1 MPFARAGTGR
11 AGAGVAKVKQAV
23 RSLFGP
29 ERRILTLVVS
39 ILLVSVFVAFGT
51 GFWLLFRLVYIIA
64 IAIPLSWVLVWWN
77 TRDLEATVDRR
88 TARAQVGQEAQEIIE
103 VRNRAIF
110 PKVWLE
116 VEDPSDMPGHRSRR
130 IVIIPPRRSRNW
142 VVNTPLKR
150 RGLYDWGPL
159 RVTATDPF
167 GLFRRHRYFGGMQQ
181 ILVYPPVVDLP
192 HFQAP
197 PANLPGE
204 GRFRRRTHYIT
215 PNASGVREYAPGDAF
230 NRIHWRSTARTGEL
244 MVKTFELDPASD
256 IWVVLDLDRRVS
268 AGTGDESTEEY
279 GVRIAASVARHYIV
293 NNRPVGMITFGKDL
307 RILEAERGQQ
317 QLTRIL
323 ETLAT
328 AYAVGDAPLG
338 NLLMEEQRRFG
349 RHTTLVVITSATDD
363 HWLTAIQSLTQRG
376 VRAAVVLLDPTTF
389 GESRSP
395 LLLYGQLTAS
405 DILTYVVRRGD
416 ELSLALSPTG
426 GTGVHAWQG

>member
-1 MPFARAGTGR
+1 
-11 AGAGVAKVKQAV
+11 VIQAWK
-23 RSLFGP
+23 SLFG
-29 ERRILTLVVS
+29 EDRRTFTLVVL
-39 ILLVSVFVAFGT
+39 ILLVSMFVAFGT

-64 IAIPLSWVLVWWN
+64 LAVPLCWLLVWWN
-77 TRDLEATVDRR
+77 TRDLDADVDRR
-88 TARAQVGQEAQEIIE
+88 TTRAQVGQEAQEIIE
-103 VRNRAIF
+103 VRNRSF
-110 PKVWLE
+110 LPKVWLE
-116 VEDPSDMPGHRSRR
+116 VEDPSDLPGHRSKRV
-130 IVIIPPRRSRNW
+130 VIIPPRRSRNW
-142 VVNTPLKR
+142 VVNTRLLR
-150 RGLYDWGPL
+150 RGLFDWGPL
-159 RVTATDPF
+159 RITATDPF
-167 GLFRRHRYFGGMQQ
+167 GIFRKHKFIGGAQQ
-181 ILVYPPVVDLP
+181 ILVYPAVVELP

-204 GRFRRRTHYIT
+204 GRFRRRTHYVT
-215 PNASGVREYAPGDAF
+215 PNAAGVREYAPGDAF

-256 IWVVLDLDRRVS
+256 IWVILDLEKRVN
-268 AGTGDESTEEY
+268 AGKDEESTEEY

-307 RILEAERGQQ
+307 RVTEPERGQQ

-363 HWLTAIQSLTQRG
+363 SWLTAIQSLTQRG
-376 VRAAVVLLDPTTF
+376 VRAAAVLVDPSTF
-389 GESRSP
+389 GDPRSP
-395 LLLYGQLTAS
+395 LMLFGQLTAS

-416 ELSLALSPTG
+416 DLSLALSPTG
-426 GTGVHAWQG
+426 SGVNAWQQ

>member
-1 MPFARAGTGR
+1 M
-11 AGAGVAKVKQAV
+11 KQAV
-23 RSLFGP
+23 RSLFSA
-29 ERRILTLVVS
+29 ERRTLTLVLL
-39 ILLVSVFVAFGT
+39 ILLTCVFVAFGT

-64 IAIPLSWVLVWWN
+64 MAVPAAWLLVWWN
-77 TRDLEATVDRR
+77 TRDIDAEVDRK

-103 VRNRAIF
+103 VRNKSF
-110 PKVWLE
+110 LPKVWLE
-116 VEDPSDMPGHRSRR
+116 VEDPSDLPGHRSKRV
-130 IVIIPPRRSRNW
+130 VIIPPRRSRNW
-142 VVNTPLKR
+142 VVNTPLRR
-150 RGLYDWGPL
+150 RGLFDWGPL
-159 RVTATDPF
+159 RLTATDPF
-167 GLFRRHRYFGGMQQ
+167 GLFRRVREVGGQQQ
-181 ILVYPPVVDLP
+181 ILVYPAVVDLP

-204 GRFRRRTHYIT
+204 GRFRKRTHYIT
-215 PNASGVREYAPGDAF
+215 PNASGIREYAPGDAF

-256 IWVVLDLDRRVS
+256 IWVILDLERRVN
-268 AGTGDESTEEY
+268 AGREEESTEEY

-293 NNRPVGMITFGKDL
+293 NNRPVGLMTFGRDL
-307 RILEAERGQQ
+307 RVLEPERGQQ

-323 ETLAT
+323 ETLAM

-376 VRAAVVLLDPTTF
+376 VRAAVVLLDPSTF
-389 GESRSP
+389 GSDRSP

-405 DILTYVVRRGD
+405 DIMTYVVRKGD
-416 ELSLALSPTG
+416 DLGLALSPTA
-426 GTGVHAWQG
+426 TGAGAWQA